1 MSRITGIEDERGEGR
16 AKGPCDQVSTVPRLS
31 FTEEPTRV
39 WEVGEPVPFEIP
51 EPRHE
56 PALPQLEPA
65 RS

>member
-16 AKGPCDQVSTVPRLS
+16 AKAPCSQVSAAPRLS
-31 FTEEPTRV
+31 FTEEPSRV

-56 PALPQLEPA
+56 PALPELEPA